1 MHCFDSV
8 EAPAII
14 IFVKRSGVMTTW
26 RMQPLNKKCKNDKTV
41 LRKLWEMT
49 VHNTCKLDPIAIMTI
64 FMLLLCINLPTGDSL
79 EYLLDITPLGNI
91 RYWEAGE
98 IKSGLVGD
106 PIQSPWSDWRGEQP
120 RKHHCSH
127 QSQRILLWK
136 FAPVDGEECW

>member
-1 MHCFDSV
+1 M
-8 EAPAII
+8 
-14 IFVKRSGVMTTW
+14 
-26 RMQPLNKKCKNDKTV
+26 
-41 LRKLWEMT
+41 MT

-120 RKHHCSH
+120 RKHHCSR
-127 QSQRILLWK
+127 QSQRILSWK
-136 FAPVDGEECW
+136 FAPVDGEECWQCQAVGCALKTRETKTAKIEQKQCSGTGNMYADLLIYFF